1 MCISSWSGEFETSN
15 KKRIKIGLLGTAS
28 IALLLLVV
36 SGMFLESSG
45 LTGGSWHT
53 IAEGSLASTMSGIPD
68 AYGNRIQQVKIWQNS
83 TGTWSVITS
92 IFYTVF
98 TNGSTLSIPANQ
110 KTIVEI
116 GVYINDSLVVPND
129 LTTAIARTRVYLT
142 ITGVTTSTLM
152 TINSGDCT
160 HIGVVWILSYEW
172 PSTTTSPTSLWT
184 PATDTTYSTLVQY
197 QAYY

>member
-36 SGMFLESSG
+36 SGMFIESSG

-53 IAEGSLASTMSGIPD
+53 IAEGSLASTMAGIPD
-68 AYGNRIQQVKIWQNS
+68 AYGNYIAYVRIYQNT
-83 TGTWSVITS
+83 TGSWVAVTSVNYLT
-92 IFYTVF
+92 F

-116 GVYINDSLVVPND
+116 EVLLNDTLASD
-129 LTTAIARTRVYLT
+129 LSTAIARTRVYIT

-152 TINSGDCT
+152 TYSTGS
-160 HIGVVWILSYEW
+160 HIGPVWDLRYAY
-172 PSTTTSPTSLWT
+172 PSPTSSPTSLWT
-184 PATDTTYSTLVQY
+184 PATDTTYSTLAQY